1 MMHKM
6 MEDMEDC
13 PIIAAIKDDEG
24 LKACLQSD
32 SSVIFVLYGD
42 ICTVSEIIEKIKESG
57 KKAVIHMD
65 LVQGLSGKEVSV
77 DFLKKHTRADG
88 IITTRPA
95 LIRRAKEL
103 GMFTVLRFFVIDS
116 MAYENIQKQS
126 AAVQPDV
133 IEILPGLM
141 PKVIGRIR
149 RTVRRPVIAGGLISE
164 KEDIMAA
171 LDAGAVAISTTNRDV
186 WFM

>member
-1 MMHKM
+1 MHKM
-6 MEDMEDC
+6 MEDLEDC
-13 PIIAAIKDDEG
+13 PIIAAVKDEEG
-24 LKACLQSD
+24 LSACLRSE

-42 ICTVSEIIEKIKESG
+42 LCTIDGIVEKIKQSG
-57 KKAVIHMD
+57 KKAVVHMD
-65 LVQGLSGKEVSV
+65 LIQGLSGKEAAV
-77 DFLKKHTRADG
+77 DFLKKYTMADG

-95 LIRRAKEL
+95 LVRRAKEL
-103 GMFTVLRFFVIDS
+103 GLFTVLRFFVIDS

-126 AAVQPDV
+126 AAVSPDV

-141 PKVIGRIR
+141 PKVIQKIR
-149 RTVRRPVIAGGLISE
+149 RAVRRPVIAGGLISE

-171 LDAGAVAISTTNRDV
+171 LDAGAVAISTTNQEV

>member
-1 MMHKM
+1 MHKM
-6 MEDMEDC
+6 MEELEDC
-13 PIIAAIKDDEG
+13 PIIAAVKDDEG
-24 LKACLQSD
+24 LTACLKSE
-32 SSVIFVLYGD
+32 SSVIFILYGD
-42 ICTVSEIIEKIKESG
+42 ICTIGEIVQKIRQSG
-57 KKAVIHMD
+57 KKAVVHMD
-65 LVQGLSGKEVSV
+65 LIQGLSGKEVSV
-77 DFLKKHTRADG
+77 DFLKKNTQADG
-88 IITTRPA
+88 IITTRPS
-95 LIRRAKEL
+95 LIHRAKEL

-116 MAYENIQKQS
+116 MAYENIQKQA

-141 PKVIGRIR
+141 PKVIHRIH

-171 LDAGAVAISTTNRDV
+171 LDGGAVAISTTNQNV